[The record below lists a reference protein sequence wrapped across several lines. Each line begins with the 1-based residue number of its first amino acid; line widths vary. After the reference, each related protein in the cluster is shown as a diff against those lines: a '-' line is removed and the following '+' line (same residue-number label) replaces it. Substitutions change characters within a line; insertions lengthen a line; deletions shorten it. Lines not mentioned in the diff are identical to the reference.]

1 MTDCARWHAA
11 PILHTSPLIPPST
24 PLSPQL
30 LRGIEV
36 MRRAESRAR
45 DMRACLV
52 QQAVEAERDAVGR
65 EREREEGAGARSLA
79 VEMFLDKG

>member
-1 MTDCARWHAA
+1 
-11 PILHTSPLIPPST
+11 
-24 PLSPQL
+24 
-30 LRGIEV
+30 
-36 MRRAESRAR
+36 
-45 DMRACLV
+45 MRACLV